1 MIILAIDSEHLK
13 VSIGI
18 AEDLAETLTVNVHTI
33 ILTINKEVNAMK
45 FVNVREFSSSAT
57 KLLRDDVEKGQRV
70 VITKRGKPVGL
81 IIPFKDK
88 IAVAE
93 ALLEEADSLLKESGL
108 AEADVLKMLEK
119 VREKVYA

>member
-1 MIILAIDSEHLK
+1 
-13 VSIGI
+13 
-18 AEDLAETLTVNVHTI
+18 LTENVYTI
-33 ILTINKEVNAMK
+33 ILTIKREVDTMK

-81 IIPFKDK
+81 IIPFNDK

-108 AEADVLKMLEK
+108 TEADLLKTLEK
-119 VREKVYA
+119 LRKKIYA

>member
-1 MIILAIDSEHLK
+1 
-13 VSIGI
+13 
-18 AEDLAETLTVNVHTI
+18 LTENVHTI
-33 ILTINKEVNAMK
+33 ILTIKKEVDNMK
-45 FVNVREFSSSAT
+45 FVNVREFSSSVT

-108 AEADVLKMLEK
+108 TEVDVLKTLEK